1 MSAAIESQ
9 PRQLLPRL
17 PAVQP
22 RKCFARKTRPLT
34 HFVYAPPM
42 KTGGFVLFACGQ
54 LGVMALV
61 RFFFQWVLKFAGSTE
76 PGSNVPLFAATAVG
90 TLFLGFRVFNGVTD
104 PLAGIASD
112 LWVARG
118 EQRRSLLWFS
128 FLLPAIGLALVFAPN
143 AAMSDGVRWA
153 LLAAGMFVFFLGYT
167 FYVIPYWSLI
177 DDYSLGHVPTRA
189 KLSNLLG
196 AGVLVATGFGFVVSP
211 LLVEDIGFFQSAV
224 LWCIPCA
231 LLMALPYYAAPP
243 QNGTTEGSRTTGGS
257 GSSGGSSEHG
267 ASLVSGLKLAF
278 THRRFLSVIILFAG
292 GQMSFTVMT
301 AAAPFIAINLL
312 GGTTKDV
319 AVLLGPFL
327 LTAVLGFFLVP
338 RLTLR
343 LGWEKAVLSA
353 TLLLG
358 VAYAGAGLL
367 GSAIVGSP
375 VTTAML
381 VFAVAG
387 PMASVLL
394 GLEGEAITASAAE
407 RETEVTSVYFG
418 VYNLVVQIL
427 NGLAV
432 LTTAMFADAIPRHG
446 LLAVRGMG
454 FSAGGML
461 VLGVVLYL
469 AVRPPKG
476 SVQAVRSE
484 SEA

>member
-1 MSAAIESQ
+1 M
-9 PRQLLPRL
+9 R
-17 PAVQP
+17 
-22 RKCFARKTRPLT
+22 
-34 HFVYAPPM
+34 
-42 KTGGFVLFACGQ
+42 TGAFILFACGQ
-54 LGVMALV
+54 LGVMALA
-61 RFFFQWVLKFAGSTE
+61 RFFFQWVLKFAGTTE

-90 TLFLGFRVFNGVTD
+90 TLFLVFRIFDGVAD
-104 PLAGIASD
+104 PFAGIGSD

-118 EQRRSLLWFS
+118 RQRRSLLWFS
-128 FLLPAIGLALVFAPN
+128 FFLPSLGLALVFAPN
-143 AAMSDGVRWA
+143 AAMTESARWA
-153 LLAAGMFVFFLGYT
+153 LLGTGMFVFFLGYT
-167 FYVIPYWSLI
+167 IYVIPYWSLI

-211 LLVEDIGFFQSAV
+211 ILVEEIGYFQSAV
-224 LWCIPCA
+224 LWCVPCA
-231 LLMALPYYAAPP
+231 LLMLLPYYAAPK
-243 QNGTTEGSRTTGGS
+243 GASTSRVATE
-257 GSSGGSSEHG
+257 HPV
-267 ASLVSGLKLAF
+267 SLVSGLKLAF
-278 THRRFLSVIILFAG
+278 THRRFLAVIILFAG

-319 AVLLGPFL
+319 AILLGPFL
-327 LTAVLGFFLVP
+327 LTAVLGFLLVP

-343 LGWEKAVLSA
+343 LGWEKAVLGA

-358 VAYAGAGLL
+358 VAYGGAGLL
-367 GSAIVGSP
+367 GSAVVGSP
-375 VTTAML
+375 IATAML

-407 RETEVTSVYFG
+407 HDAEVTSVYFG
-418 VYNLVVQIL
+418 VYNFVVQIL
-427 NGLAV
+427 NGIAV
-432 LTTAMFADAIPRHG
+432 LTTAMLADAIPVRG
-446 LLAVRGMG
+446 ELAVRGMG

-469 AVRPPKG
+469 AVRPPKNA
-476 SVQAVRSE
+476 VQSARSG

>member
-1 MSAAIESQ
+1 M
-9 PRQLLPRL
+9 R
-17 PAVQP
+17 
-22 RKCFARKTRPLT
+22 
-34 HFVYAPPM
+34 
-42 KTGGFVLFACGQ
+42 TGAFILFACGQ
-54 LGVMALV
+54 LGVMALA

-90 TLFLGFRVFNGVTD
+90 TLFLVFRIFDGVAD
-104 PLAGIASD
+104 PFAGIASD
-112 LWVARG
+112 QWVARG
-118 EQRRSLLWFS
+118 RQRRSLLWFS
-128 FLLPAIGLALVFAPN
+128 FFLPSLGLALVFAPH
-143 AAMSDGVRWA
+143 AAMSEATRWA
-153 LLAAGMFVFFLGYT
+153 LLGSGMFVFFLGYT
-167 FYVIPYWSLI
+167 ICVIPYWSLI

-211 LLVEDIGFFQSAV
+211 ILVEEIGYFRSAA
-224 LWCIPCA
+224 LWCVPCA
-231 LLMALPYYAAPP
+231 LLMLLPYYAAPK
-243 QNGTTEGSRTTGGS
+243 GGS
-257 GSSGGSSEHG
+257 TSRAATEH
-267 ASLVSGLKLAF
+267 AMSLMSGLKLAF
-278 THRRFLSVIILFAG
+278 THRRFLAVIILFAG

-319 AVLLGPFL
+319 AILLGPFL
-327 LTAVLGFFLVP
+327 LTAVLGFLLVP

-343 LGWEKAVLSA
+343 LGWEKAVLGA

-358 VAYAGAGLL
+358 FAYGGAGFL

-375 VTTAML
+375 ITTAML

-407 RETEVTSVYFG
+407 HDAEVTSVYFG
-418 VYNLVVQIL
+418 VYNFVVQIL

-432 LTTAMFADAIPRHG
+432 LTTAMLADAIPIQG
-446 LLAVRGMG
+446 EVAVRGMG

-461 VLGVVLYL
+461 VVGVVLYL
-469 AVRPPKG
+469 AVRPPK
-476 SVQAVRSE
+476 SPVQTARSG